1 MGSQKRTT
9 AIRRGYV
16 FEGSGRVPGDGL
28 CEGGDATRG
37 GRGARAHGCTE
48 DRGAGGGD
56 GLHRSYA
63 VCRWK
68 CDTRRSKISL
78 CPRRAL
84 CFRRL
89 LLVGRDR
96 GRDNFIFFQVGKG
109 RGLIPPRPDV
119 LLLVLRKYKA
129 PGPRRLPPRH
139 RNNRPPSLS
148 SSPLRQI
155 ISPHLL
161 CSTAVPSASS
171 GSLHAGATA

>member
-1 MGSQKRTT
+1 MKGQRTKRGGDDVGSQKRTT

-63 VCRWK
+63 CVRRWK

-78 CPRRAL
+78 CPRGGAFR
-84 CFRRL
+84 FRRL
-89 LLVGRDR
+89 TREGETGVETT
-96 GRDNFIFFQVGKG
+96 
-109 RGLIPPRPDV
+109 
-119 LLLVLRKYKA
+119 
-129 PGPRRLPPRH
+129 
-139 RNNRPPSLS
+139 S
-148 SSPLRQI
+148 SSFKL
-155 ISPHLL
+155 
-161 CSTAVPSASS
+161 AKD
-171 GSLHAGATA
+171 GG